1 MEAERA
7 DSLGPGVA
15 VQSGLSLAW
24 DSGTAVKAESREN
37 FKTMRAGV

>member
-15 VQSGLSLAW
+15 VSSGSSLAW
-24 DSGTAVKAESREN
+24 DSGAITVVKAKSR
-37 FKTMRAGV
+37 